1 LYRTG
6 DLARYLANGELEF
19 LGRADQQVKIRGY
32 RIELGEVESALRQQP
47 QVREAVVIARETAGE
62 HRLVAYVVAQDATLK
77 VSELRTALQQRLP
90 EYMTPAVFVEL
101 AELPLTPNGK
111 VDRKALPEPE
121 DSHID
126 ALETYIAPRNLLE
139 LELAKL
145 WEELLR
151 VEPIGVKDN
160 FFEAGGHSLL
170 AVRLVSRIQ
179 HELGKA
185 IPLTAVFQEPTIE
198 HLAGLLHDDHDHG
211 VRTSRLVQLHGG
223 TKPPLI
229 YVHPVGGSIFSYLNL
244 VQYLDSDQP
253 LYALQAAGLD
263 EDQSALQTIEEMAAG
278 YVAEIRATL
287 PGPYYLG
294 GWSFGGV
301 VAFEMAQQLEAAG
314 EQVVLLTLI
323 DSFAPVGQAKA
334 LEETDLLL
342 GFAQDLGLRREHVDE
357 TSMTQFLESS
367 IDDRLSFILQEAM
380 KQHLV
385 PPGVEL
391 ADIYRYFNVY
401 CTNTRAL
408 AAYVPRTQNVRV
420 ALFKANEPA
429 TAESDTM
436 GWTNLI
442 AETIEL
448 HLVPGNHYT
457 MLREPNVRVLAEHL
471 KDTIA
476 RANRTT
482 KV

>member
-1 LYRTG
+1 
-6 DLARYLANGELEF
+6 
-19 LGRADQQVKIRGY
+19 
-32 RIELGEVESALRQQP
+32 
-47 QVREAVVIARETAGE
+47 
-62 HRLVAYVVAQDATLK
+62 
-77 VSELRTALQQRLP
+77 
-90 EYMTPAVFVEL
+90 
-101 AELPLTPNGK
+101 
-111 VDRKALPEPE
+111 
-121 DSHID
+121 
-126 ALETYIAPRNLLE
+126 
-139 LELAKL
+139 
-145 WEELLR
+145 
-151 VEPIGVKDN
+151 
-160 FFEAGGHSLL
+160 
-170 AVRLVSRIQ
+170 
-179 HELGKA
+179 
-185 IPLTAVFQEPTIE
+185 
-198 HLAGLLHDDHDHG
+198 
-211 VRTSRLVQLHGG
+211 
-223 TKPPLI
+223 
-229 YVHPVGGSIFSYLNL
+229 
-244 VQYLDSDQP
+244 
-253 LYALQAAGLD
+253 
-263 EDQSALQTIEEMAAG
+263 
-278 YVAEIRATL
+278 
-287 PGPYYLG
+287 
-294 GWSFGGV
+294 
-301 VAFEMAQQLEAAG
+301 
-314 EQVVLLTLI
+314 
-323 DSFAPVGQAKA
+323 VGQAKA